1 MRQALLMSLDPFK
14 FKINKGVGE
23 DILKKRAKESA
34 LKQWLKKKKR
44 GIRGNY

>member
-23 DILKKRAKESA
+23 DILKKRTKESA